1 MIESLNYTH
10 MTSPYSSL
18 IKFLRYN
25 ERLAILYITFHNDQ
39 TYYYTNVGPDVWM
52 DFAYDDSVGEYYN
65 RHIKGKY
72 QGGKEE
78 GDIHWRY
85 LVPEAPV
92 GLVEEFEETTFD
104 IEVEVTLRTVVRIHT
119 KVGLD
124 EAATQAY
131 DEVEKLYDID
141 SIQKLEVTALRK
153 V

>member
-1 MIESLNYTH
+1 MLELNYTH

-25 ERLAILYITFHNDQ
+25 ERSELLFVTFHNDQ
-39 TYYYTNVGPDVWM
+39 SYCYFNVGADVWM

-65 RHIKGKY
+65 RNIKGHYSSK
-72 QGGKEE
+72 KL
-78 GDIHWRY
+78 DDTIHWLY
-85 LVPEAPV
+85 KPSETPT

-104 IEVEVTLRTVVRIHT
+104 VEVEVTLRTVVRIHT

-131 DEVEKLYDID
+131 DEVEKLYDLD

>member
-1 MIESLNYTH
+1 MLDLNYTQ
-10 MTSPYSSL
+10 MTTPYSSL

-25 ERLAILYITFHNDQ
+25 ERSELLFITFHNDQ
-39 TYYYTNVGPDVWM
+39 SYCYLNVGADVWM

-65 RHIKGKY
+65 RNIKGHYSSRKL
-72 QGGKEE
+72 ENP
-78 GDIHWRY
+78 IHWIY
-85 LVPEAPV
+85 KPSETPT

-104 IEVEVTLRTVVRIHT
+104 VEVEVTLRTVVRIHT

-131 DEVEKLYDID
+131 DEVEKLYDLD